1 MFFSNRIWTAAALT
15 VLAVGMSAC
24 GGKAPEKKAGAA
36 PGPALAARAVKL
48 AAEAVPEVYEA
59 TGTVR
64 ARSTT
69 ALSARIM
76 GHIREVRVQA
86 GDRVSAGQV
95 VAVLDAREIETG
107 LDTAR
112 AAREEA
118 RSGLPEVE
126 NAIAAA
132 QAQLNLAQSTWKR
145 MKSLHDQK
153 SITAQEMDEA
163 DARLAMARA
172 NHQMALAKKKQL
184 EEKIRQADSG
194 LARVSLQKGYAEVTA
209 PFAGI
214 VIERKAEPG
223 MLASPGMPIVV
234 IEQAADYRLEAAI
247 EEGMLSRI
255 RPGAAASVH
264 LDALDK
270 AIDTRVSE
278 IVPALD
284 AMSRTFTARLDLPA
298 SPQIR
303 SGLFGRA
310 RFTLGEREA
319 LTIPAA
325 ALDREG
331 QLERVFVNDNGS
343 ARARLVTTGARH
355 GDRLEVLSGLTAGE
369 TILVGVDTRLH
380 DGARIEVR
388 P

>member
-1 MFFSNRIWTAAALT
+1 MFFSNRSVPAAACIGAALLLT
-15 VLAVGMSAC
+15 AC
-24 GGKAPEKKAGAA
+24 GGKSPEKKAAA
-36 PGPALAARAVKL
+36 PSGPAVAARAHKL
-48 AAEAVPEVYEA
+48 AAEPLPEIYEA

-64 ARSTT
+64 ARSTA

-76 GHIREVRVQA
+76 GHVREVRVQA
-86 GDRVSAGQV
+86 GDSVRAGQT

-107 LDTAR
+107 LQAAQ

-118 RSGLPEVE
+118 RSAMPEVD

-145 MKSLHDQK
+145 MKSLHEQK
-153 SITAQEMDEA
+153 SITEQEMDEA
-163 DARLAMARA
+163 EARLSMARA

-184 EEKIRQADSG
+184 EEKIRQAESG
-194 LARVSLQKGYAEVTA
+194 LAAVSLQKSYAEVIA
-209 PFAGI
+209 PFNGI

-223 MLASPGMPIVV
+223 MLASPGMPIVIV
-234 IEQAADYRLEAAI
+234 EQAGAYRLEAAI
-247 EEGMLSRI
+247 EESMLARI
-255 RPGAAASVH
+255 RPGAKASVQ

-270 AIDTRVSE
+270 AIETRVTE

-284 AMSRTFTARLDLPA
+284 AMSRTFTAKLDLPA

-319 LTIPAA
+319 LAIPAE
-325 ALDREG
+325 ALEREG
-331 QLERVFVNDNGS
+331 QLERVYVEDNGA
-343 ARARLVTTGARH
+343 ARARLITTGARH
-355 GDRLEVLSGLTAGE
+355 GGRLVVLSGLAAGE
-369 TILVGVDTRLH
+369 TVLTAVDGRLR
-380 DGARIEVR
+380 DGARVEVR

>member
-1 MFFSNRIWTAAALT
+1 MSFSNRTLPAAA
-15 VLAVGMSAC
+15 VVGAALLFTAC
-24 GGKAPEKKAGAA
+24 GGKAPEKNGAPTQATLPARTATATLATA
-36 PGPALAARAVKL
+36 P
-48 AAEAVPEVYEA
+48 EIYEA

-64 ARSTT
+64 ARATT

-76 GHIREVRVQA
+76 GHVREIRVQA
-86 GDRVSAGQV
+86 GDRVQAGQV

-107 LDTAR
+107 LAAAQ
-112 AAREEA
+112 AARDEA
-118 RSGLPEVE
+118 RGAVPEVD
-126 NAIAAA
+126 NAISAA
-132 QAQLNLAQSTWKR
+132 QAQLQLAESTWKR
-145 MKSLHDQK
+145 LKSLHEQK

-184 EEKIRQADSG
+184 EDKIRQADSG

-223 MLASPGMPIVV
+223 MLAAPGVPIVIV
-234 IEQAADYRLEAAI
+234 EQASGYRLEAAI
-247 EEGMLSRI
+247 EEGMLARI
-255 RPGAAASVH
+255 RAGSAATVQ
-264 LDALDK
+264 LDALEQEI
-270 AIDTRVSE
+270 AARVNE
-278 IVPALD
+278 VVPAMD
-284 AMSRTFTARLDLPA
+284 AMSRTFTAKLDLPA

-310 RFTLGEREA
+310 RFTLGERQA
-319 LTIPAA
+319 LMIPAG
-325 ALDREG
+325 ALEREG
-331 QLERVFVNDNGS
+331 QLERVYVNEGGA
-343 ARARLVTTGARH
+343 ARARLITTGARH
-355 GDRLEVLSGLTAGE
+355 GEQVEVLSGLTAGE
-369 TILVGVDTRLH
+369 AVLLPVSGRLH

>member
-1 MFFSNRIWTAAALT
+1 TPLS
-15 VLAVGMSAC
+15 
-24 GGKAPEKKAGAA
+24 
-36 PGPALAARAVKL
+36 
-48 AAEAVPEVYEA
+48 
-59 TGTVR
+59 
-64 ARSTT
+64 RS
-69 ALSARIM
+69 
-76 GHIREVRVQA
+76 
-86 GDRVSAGQV
+86 VSAGQV

-107 LDTAR
+107 LDAAR

-172 NHQMALAKKKQL
+172 NHEMALAKKKQL

-223 MLASPGMPIVV
+223 MLASPGMPILVV
-234 IEQAADYRLEAAI
+234 EQAAGYRLEAAI

-255 RPGAAASVH
+255 RPGAAASVQ

-284 AMSRTFTARLDLPA
+284 AMSRTFTAKLDLPA

-343 ARARLVTTGARH
+343 ARARLITTGARH

-369 TILVGVDTRLH
+369 TILVGVDGRLH

>member
-1 MFFSNRIWTAAALT
+1 MFFNKSLWAAMAAAL
-15 VLAVGMSAC
+15 LLSAC
-24 GGKAPEKKAGAA
+24 GGKAPEKKTAAA
-36 PGPALAARAVKL
+36 PGAPLPARAFKL
-48 AAEAVPEVYEA
+48 APEAFPEIYEA

-64 ARSTT
+64 ARTT
-69 ALSARIM
+69 SALSARIM
-76 GHIREVRVQA
+76 GHVREVRVQA

-107 LDTAR
+107 LSAAEAMR
-112 AAREEA
+112 AEA

-132 QAQLNLAQSTWKR
+132 QAQFALAEATWKR
-145 MKSLHDQK
+145 MKGLHDQK
-153 SITAQEMDEA
+153 SITEQEMDEA
-163 DARLAMARA
+163 NARLSMARA

-184 EEKIRQADSG
+184 EEKIRQAESG

-234 IEQAADYRLEAAI
+234 IEQAAGYRLEAAV
-247 EEGMLSRI
+247 EEGMLSRV
-255 RPGAAASVH
+255 RAGAKATVQ
-264 LDALDK
+264 LDALDR
-270 AIDTRVSE
+270 AIETRVSE
-278 IVPALD
+278 IVPAMD
-284 AMSRTFTARLDLPA
+284 AMSRTFTAKLDLPA

-325 ALDREG
+325 ALEREG
-331 QLERVFVNDNGS
+331 QLERAYVLDNGM

-355 GDRLEVLSGLTAGE
+355 GDRLEVLSGLAAGE
-369 TILVGVDTRLH
+369 TVLAGLDGRLR